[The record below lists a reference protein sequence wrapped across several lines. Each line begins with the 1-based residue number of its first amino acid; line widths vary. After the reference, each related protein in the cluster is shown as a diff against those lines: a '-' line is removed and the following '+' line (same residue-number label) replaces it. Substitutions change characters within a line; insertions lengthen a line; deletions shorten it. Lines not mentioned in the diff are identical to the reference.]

1 MTRSE
6 ACPPSREGGGQA
18 GIECSRAR
26 LRILVSHEPPS
37 SRKKAMLNRLLP
49 VLVIGAGLLLAGT
62 VSSCSST
69 PSQSA
74 STSPA
79 PSYSANDATR
89 VTAPALFAAYK
100 NHKAAS
106 DELYKGRLLE
116 VTGTV
121 DAVGTESHV
130 PGPRG
135 HAFQRRHDS
144 GTGCRLHLRHQV
156 CSPGSQAAKRRK
168 AGRPGD
174 LRRLCS
180 ERPSPSLSA
189 FSGVVGKTLLPRVRK
204 SGLSGQH
211 ARGAGAIRQRR
222 PRGRERLL
230 LWTTGSCGKRCLV
243 VNWRGPNNDIRAY
256 GSRGC
261 PSPAPPPGAGG

>member
-121 DAVGTESHV
+121 DAVGTDSMFQAPEVMLSSGATTQA
-130 PGPRG
+130 PGVDCIFDTRYAARVAKLQKG
-135 HAFQRRHDS
+135 AKLAVL
-144 GTGCRLHLRHQV
+144 GTCDGYAV
-156 CSPGSQAAKRRK
+156 N
-168 AGRPGD
+168 
-174 LRRLCS
+174 
-180 ERPSPSLSA
+180 
-189 FSGVVGKTLLPRVRK
+189 V
-204 SGLSGQH
+204 
-211 ARGAGAIRQRR
+211 
-222 PRGRERLL
+222 LL
-230 LWTTGSCGKRCLV
+230 LHCQ
-243 VNWRGPNNDIRAY
+243 
-256 GSRGC
+256 
-261 PSPAPPPGAGG
+261 PSQE